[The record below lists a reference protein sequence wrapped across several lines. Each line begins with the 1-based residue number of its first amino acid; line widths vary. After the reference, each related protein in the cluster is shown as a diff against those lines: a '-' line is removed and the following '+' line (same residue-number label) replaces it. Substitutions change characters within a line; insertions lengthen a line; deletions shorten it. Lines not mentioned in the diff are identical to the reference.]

1 MNYSEYLEMIETYAT
16 EYMREKENY
25 CDAHQYAAE
34 TADSCQEVIYYARS
48 WDLVNLIRVSDRDAL
63 YEAEDLTYENGYSCE
78 NIDNTMTHLA
88 YWLIYN
94 ELSNRIYE
102 LESEAA

>member
-48 WDLVNLIRVSDRDAL
+48 WDLVNLIRVSDYEVL
-63 YEAEDLTYENGYSCE
+63 SEAEDLLYQTGHSFE
-78 NIDNTMTHLA
+78 NINTTMTHLA
-88 YWLIYN
+88 YWIIYN